1 MQESVM
7 RGGKP
12 EIIRSEFYTVDKDYF
27 TSTCEY
33 LRQKYGYTQY
43 KGDAVEFH
51 ATGAVTF
58 PLLGKSADIADKV
71 VGRAAAAIM
80 ILGGVKRVYT
90 DVISHLALDFL
101 SKSSIEVSYKEA
113 VPYIINRSQTDLCP
127 MERATREI
135 DSLEDIFTI
144 IDDFVRSLA

>member
-1 MQESVM
+1 MEELIDILHNSHCSCVVRN
-7 RGGKP
+7 RG
-12 EIIRSEFYTVDKDYF
+12 EIRQLYSRGIKDLH
-27 TSTCEY
+27 TI
-33 LRQKYGYTQY
+33 YTQ
-43 KGDAVEFH
+43 ERSLLN
-51 ATGAVTF
+51 GAE
-58 PLLGKSADIADKV
+58 IADKV

-90 DVISHLALDFL
+90 DVISHLALDLL